1 MSMAPSRNNMHSVM
15 AHSGFG
21 ECTIYRTDG
30 AIIVIPQ
37 NQISKTTGRPRKAIQ
52 GKLKELTRENIAL
65 LESKGVQL
73 FVGGCHA

>member
-1 MSMAPSRNNMHSVM
+1 MSMAPSRNSTHSVM
-15 AHSGFG
+15 AHHGFG
-21 ECTIYRTDG
+21 EMTIYRPDG

-65 LESKGVQL
+65 LESKGIQL
-73 FVGGCHA
+73 FIGGCHA

>member
-1 MSMAPSRNNMHSVM
+1 MAMTASRKSMHSVM

-21 ECTIYRTDG
+21 GITIYRPDG

-37 NQISKTTGRPRKAIQ
+37 NQISKTTGRPRKVIQ
-52 GKLKELTRENIAL
+52 SKLEELTRENIAL

>member
-1 MSMAPSRNNMHSVM
+1 MRIAPGKKSTHSIM
-15 AHSGFG
+15 AHGGFG
-21 ECTIYRTDG
+21 KMIIYRPDG

-37 NQISKTTGRPRKAIQ
+37 NQIAKTTGRPRKAIQ
-52 GKLKELTRENIAL
+52 RKLEELTRENIAL